1 MGCSTA
7 CTLIVLRP
15 PQGVSRDAPHA
26 NPSIESLF
34 PGPDPGPDLARR
46 HIQFAIAKEGLQR
59 PSELLSVGD
68 AFLAVMMPKT
78 RFSILHFRSLVK
90 GRYLIAVP

>member
-1 MGCSTA
+1 M
-7 CTLIVLRP
+7 P
-15 PQGVSRDAPHA
+15 RDAPHA
-26 NPSIESLF
+26 NPSLESRF
-34 PGPDPGPDLARR
+34 PGPDPDPGADLARR
-46 HIQFAIAKEGLQR
+46 HIQFAIAKEGMQR

-68 AFLAVMMPKT
+68 AFLAVMMSKT